1 MLSTPL
7 WKGAKEEKGLKIP
20 PINKLLTRFPV
31 LLAQIIPES
40 NWYKLKNEIR
50 QILYLGMNIVD
61 NKLVI
66 ITAPVIFCFDLP
78 KDADKLEYETYSII
92 NHNKLLAEHKT
103 KKQI

>member
-31 LLAQIIPES
+31 LLTQIIPES
-40 NWYKLKNEIR
+40 NWYKLKNEVR
-50 QILYLGMNIVD
+50 KILYLGINIVD

-66 ITAPVIFCFDLP
+66 ITAPVIFCCDLP
-78 KDADKLEYETYSII
+78 KDADKLEYETFSW
-92 NHNKLLAEHKT
+92 A
-103 KKQI
+103 